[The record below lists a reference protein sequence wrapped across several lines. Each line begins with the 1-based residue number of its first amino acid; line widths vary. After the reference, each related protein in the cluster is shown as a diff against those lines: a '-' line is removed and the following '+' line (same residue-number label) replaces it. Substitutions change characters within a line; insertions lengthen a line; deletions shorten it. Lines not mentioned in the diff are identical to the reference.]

1 MRSFWIGKIGASAM
15 AAVMVIGLQIS
26 GTADNVDG
34 IKWVPAR
41 SDVKLAE
48 FSKGS
53 GLEGSWN
60 LTVTAR
66 NCQTGDAIRSFPAM
80 HTYMFGGTMQDFGT
94 GGAPLPRSS
103 GQGVW
108 SYASN
113 RQYAAAFQFFRFNAD
128 GSYAGKQINRLQIEL
143 SPAGDDYTSSSMA
156 QTFDVAGNLV
166 ATNCFTAAGTRFE

>member
-1 MRSFWIGKIGASAM
+1 MTNFLLRKIGVPAV
-15 AAVMVIGLQIS
+15 AAVVVIGLQIS

-34 IKWVPAR
+34 INGVPAR
-41 SDVKLAE
+41 SDVTLAE

-60 LTVTAR
+60 LIVTAR
-66 NCQTGDAIRSFPAM
+66 NCQTGDAVRSFPAM

-108 SYASN
+108 SYVSN
-113 RQYAAAFQFFRFNAD
+113 RQYTAAFQFFRFNAD
-128 GSYAGKQINRLQIEL
+128 GSNAGKQINRLQIEL
-143 SPAGDDYTSSSMA
+143 NQAGDEYTSSSIA

-166 ATNCFTAAGTRFE
+166 ATNCFTAAATRFE